1 MAPVA
6 MQGSEGLSSPSALTS
21 TTEVPVPDPR
31 LLLLSNSMLPG
42 QDYLGWARPH
52 LSDLLGAKVRRV
64 FFVPF
69 AGVTKPW
76 DEYTE
81 AVRDV
86 FGPLGYEVVGAHER
100 EDPVA
105 ALVDADAVA
114 VGGGNTFQLLAQMYE
129 TGLLGAI
136 RAAARNGTPYIGWSA
151 GSNVACPTIRT
162 TNDMPIAEPPG
173 LSALGLIPFQINA
186 HYTEARLG
194 DHGGETRVDRLNEF
208 VHANPGMPVV
218 GLPEGTA
225 LRLEG
230 GELSLIGEAGA
241 VVFGLDGGPR
251 RVDAAGLRK
260 LGLLEARR

>member
-1 MAPVA
+1 M
-6 MQGSEGLSSPSALTS
+6 
-21 TTEVPVPDPR
+21 PDPR

-42 QDYLGWARPH
+42 QGYLAWARLH
-52 LSDLLGAKVRRV
+52 IGDFLGPKVRRV

-69 AGVTKPW
+69 AGVTISW
-76 DEYTE
+76 DDY
-81 AVRDV
+81 AGRVREV
-86 FGPLGYEVVGAHER
+86 FGPLGYEVVSAHEYD
-100 EDPVA
+100 DPVA
-105 ALVDADAVA
+105 ALGDVDAVA
-114 VGGGNTFQLLAQMYE
+114 VGGGNTFQLLAQMHA

-136 RAAARNGTPYIGWSA
+136 RTAALNGAPFIGWSA

-162 TNDMPIAEPPG
+162 TNDMPIVEPPG
-173 LSALGLIPFQINA
+173 LSALGLVPFQINA

-241 VVFGLDGGPR
+241 VVYGLDGGPR
-251 RVDAAGLRK
+251 RVDAEGLKK
-260 LGLLEARR
+260 LGLLKATHRS